1 MKEIYFTE
9 NTIDEQSLIFQQRID
24 KYHKKRIW
32 NIVPKKTALLILDMQ
47 NFFLSSGSHA
57 FIPSAA
63 AIIPKINKINKELFQ
78 SGGKIIFTRHLNT
91 DNNAMNMGTWWQD
104 ILTESDTLS
113 KLSKNLQI
121 KDNLIIHKS
130 QYDAFYKTNLEEIL
144 VNAGISQ
151 LIISGVMT
159 HLCCETT
166 ARSAF
171 VRGFEVFFGIDMTAT
186 YNKSFHTSSLIN
198 LSHGFATPILSDE
211 IIKSLNDKK

>member
-9 NTIDEQSLIFQQRID
+9 DTIDEQSLIFKQRID
-24 KYHKKRIW
+24 KYHKKRKW
-32 NIVPKKTALLILDMQ
+32 NLIPKKTALLILDMQ
-47 NFFLSSGSHA
+47 NFFLDSGSHA

-63 AIIPKINKINKELFQ
+63 AIIPRINKLNEQIFQ

-91 DNNAMNMGTWWQD
+91 DNNAMNMERWWRD
-104 ILTESDTLS
+104 ILTNSNTLS
-113 KLSKNLQI
+113 DLSKDLRI
-121 KDNLIIHKS
+121 KDNLIVHKS

-144 VNAGISQ
+144 VNSEISQ

-171 VRGFEVFFGIDMTAT
+171 VRGFEVFFGIDTTAT
-186 YNKSFHTSSLIN
+186 YNRDFHTSSLIN
-198 LSHGFATPILSDE
+198 LSHGFATPLLSDE
-211 IIKSLNDKK
+211 IIKSLI